1 MSNFNKERLKRID
14 DWMDG
19 YVEEGK
25 FPGSTML
32 LAQSGEIVHRATTG
46 WMDVEAQKPFK
57 EDTIVR
63 IFSMTKPITSVAL
76 MMLAEKGDFHL
87 DAPLSDFIP
96 EFRDMEALIP
106 GATSIDQTKRCAT
119 PTLAQAATHTS
130 GLSYS
135 FNPTPLAEKYT
146 DLRQDF
152 GPANGT
158 LEGMAAQAGSLPLAF
173 KPGTEWH
180 YSVGIDILG
189 RVIEVVSGKTL
200 DVFFQEEIFDPLD
213 MEDSFFTIPD
223 DKLDRFANL
232 YTSSDGDAMALG
244 AKGTGT
250 LRQVDDA
257 ENSAYR
263 NTQTFSG
270 GGGLLASIDDYFK
283 FADMLRRGGERNGHR
298 FLSPSTLKFMQRN
311 HLRGDIS
318 SMGPKSFA
326 EMPMDGVGFGIG
338 WSVMLD
344 PALARTPGNVGDYS
358 WGGMAST
365 VFWNDPIDDLT
376 CVFYTQLTPSSS
388 YPNRPQLK
396 ALVHG
401 AKTGGTN
408 ARFAD

>member
-32 LAQSGEIVHRATTG
+32 LAEGGEIVHRATTG

-96 EFRDMEALIP
+96 EFKDMEALIP

-189 RVIEVVSGKTL
+189 RVIEVASGKTL

-213 MEDSFFTIPD
+213 MEDTFFTIPD

-250 LRQVDDA
+250 LRRVDDA

-270 GGGLLASIDDYFK
+270 GGRSACLH
-283 FADMLRRGGERNGHR
+283 RRLFQVRRHAKTRRRTEW
-298 FLSPSTLKFMQRN
+298 SPLPFTFDPEVHAAQ
-311 HLRGDIS
+311 
-318 SMGPKSFA
+318 SFA
-326 EMPMDGVGFGIG
+326 RRHF
-338 WSVMLD
+338 L
-344 PALARTPGNVGDYS
+344 N
-358 WGGMAST
+358 
-365 VFWNDPIDDLT
+365 
-376 CVFYTQLTPSSS
+376 
-388 YPNRPQLK
+388 
-396 ALVHG
+396 G
-401 AKTGGTN
+401 AKKLC
-408 ARFAD
+408 RDADGRRRVRHWLVGHAGPCLGAHAWKCWRLQLGRHGIHHLLE

>member
-1 MSNFNKERLKRID
+1 MSNFDKERLKRID

-32 LAQSGEIVHRATTG
+32 LAQGGEIVHRATTG
-46 WMDVEAQKPFK
+46 WMDAEAKKPFK

-76 MMLAEKGDFHL
+76 MMLAEKGDFHM

-96 EFRDMEALIP
+96 EFKDMEALIP
-106 GATSIDQTKRCAT
+106 GAISIDQTERCAT

-135 FNPTPLAEKYT
+135 FNPTPLSEKYA

-152 GPANGT
+152 GPASGT

-189 RVIEVVSGKTL
+189 RVIEVVSGKPL
-200 DVFFQEEIFDPLD
+200 DEFFKEELFDPLD
-213 MEDSFFTIPD
+213 MDDTFFTIPD
-223 DKLDRFANL
+223 EKLDRFAHL
-232 YTSSDGDAMALG
+232 YTASEGDAMALG
-244 AKGTGT
+244 SRGTGT
-250 LRQVDDA
+250 MRKVDDA

-270 GGGLLASIDDYFK
+270 GGGLLAPIDDYFK
-283 FADMLRRGGERNGHR
+283 FADMLRRGGEVNGKR
-298 FLSPSTLKFMQRN
+298 FLSPSTLNWMRQNWLKD
-311 HLRGDIS
+311 DIA

-326 EMPMDGVGFGIG
+326 EMPMEGMGFGVG
-338 WSVMLD
+338 WSVVIE
-344 PALARTPGNVGDYS
+344 PARVRMAGNVGDYA

-365 VFWNDPIDDLT
+365 FWWNDPVADIT
-376 CVFYTQLTPSSS
+376 CIFYTQLTPSSS
-388 YPNRPQLK
+388 YPNRAQLK
-396 ALVHG
+396 GLVHG
-401 AKTGGTN
+401 AMTG
-408 ARFAD
+408 A